1 MNEEVE
7 VLLPDPPRPLDP
19 IDQEQA
25 SLLATPLLDTV
36 DQYTFRFV
44 TGQYSID
51 RWDEFMAEL
60 ESQNVEAFLEI
71 VNNAYRDYQEA
82 LESASE

>member
-1 MNEEVE
+1 MNEQVE
-7 VLLPDPPRPLDP
+7 VILPDPARPMNP

-25 SLLATPLLDTV
+25 TLLATPLKDTV
-36 DQYTFRFV
+36 DQYTFRFI

-60 ESQNVEAFLEI
+60 EQQNVDQFMDL
-71 VNNAYRDYQEA
+71 VNKAYDENQEA
-82 LESASE
+82 LQSAE